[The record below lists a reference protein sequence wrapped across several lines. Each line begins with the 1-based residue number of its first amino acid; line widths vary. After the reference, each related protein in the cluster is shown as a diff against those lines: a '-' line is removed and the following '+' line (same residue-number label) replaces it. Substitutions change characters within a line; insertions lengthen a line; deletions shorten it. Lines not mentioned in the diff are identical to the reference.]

1 VIERLL
7 QRLHNVF
14 NRNADA
20 AKVISISSVVPNLMV
35 NLKGFALNI
44 AADEVDTLIID
55 ISAITVGDLV
65 AIINNTSSFVA
76 TLPSPEYNNLLAR
89 GLLFDGEWFLYPSAL
104 LYQELQT
111 YTWTLEESIAQRQ
124 EAEKQLYANTAEG
137 SWLDFWLSY
146 FSLRRFQRENDPAF
160 FTRGVAELFSPKVNN
175 KALMKIISKAV
186 GYYVDVRDMGSPS
199 TKRGFRCNDTRSRLN
214 VAGQKLTNIT
224 GVENLHGIIGVYLY
238 NGSINNLLPNEKAA
252 IVGIMNRYKA
262 SGKSV
267 KYFAPIFT
275 LKCNV
280 PGNRLNDID
289 FAVGPGNKGWL
300 EVIV

>member
-1 VIERLL
+1 VIDRLL

-20 AKVISISSVVPNLMV
+20 AKVLSVSSVAPNFAIS
-35 NLKGFALNI
+35 LKGFALTM
-44 AADEVDTLIID
+44 AADGVDTVVIN
-55 ISAITVGDLV
+55 ISTITVGGLV
-65 AIINNTSSFVA
+65 EIINSTSFVA
-76 TLPSPEYNNLLAR
+76 TLSSPDHNNLLAR
-89 GLLFDGEWFLYPSAL
+89 GLLFDGEWFSYPSTL

-124 EAEKQLYANTAEG
+124 AAEKQLYAHTAEG
-137 SWLDFWLSY
+137 SWLDYWLSY
-146 FSLRRFQRENDPAF
+146 FSLRRFQSENDSAF

-186 GYYVDVRDMGSPS
+186 TYYVDVKDMGSP
-199 TKRGFRCNDTRSRLN
+199 TIKRGFRCNDTRSRLN
-214 VAGQKLTNIT
+214 AAGQKLTNIT
-224 GVENLHGIIGVYLY
+224 GVENFHGIIGVYLY

-252 IVGIMNRYKA
+252 IVGIMNKYKA

-289 FAVGPGNKGWL
+289 FVVGPGNKGWL